1 MAELKLT
8 ITPLQKQFIQSP
20 AYITLFGGAAGGG
33 KSYGLLIKYFLYCCE
48 YPGAKCLLL
57 RKTFPELK
65 RSLIL
70 TSLEVIPRALG
81 KYNDSEHVWRFRNGS
96 RLEFGYCERET
107 DVTKYQSAEYDR
119 IGFDE
124 STHFTEYQFRY
135 MLSRNRGANDFPKGM
150 DLASNPGN
158 VGHAWHKSIFI
169 DPHPPFTVW
178 EDAQGLT
185 YTFIPAKV
193 QDNPYLMTKDPE
205 YIRRLQ
211 QLPEDER
218 RALMDGDW
226 DVFAGQ
232 YFSCWRRD
240 THVMDPFVIPDHWRR
255 FRCMDYGLDTCAV
268 YEVAVDQSRRL
279 YVYKE
284 FYRADLPIPEAAR
297 QILEWTTPEI
307 SFSYTVASPDL
318 WNRRQDTGLSG
329 EELFRRYGLSGLTRA
344 DDRRVPGWQALHS
357 YLLTQPDE
365 RGEQA
370 PSLFVTSNCTN
381 LIRTLPALV
390 RDERDPN
397 DVSDAC
403 EDHAPEALRYGV
415 MSRPPRAISLD
426 EQRLRRRR
434 RQQVTRPAISDITGY

>member
-1 MAELKLT
+1 MKELKLT
-8 ITPLQKQFIQSP
+8 ITPLQKKFIDSP
-20 AYITLFGGAAGGG
+20 AHITLFGGAAGGG
-33 KSYGLLIKYFLYCCE
+33 KSYGLLLKYFLYCMR

-70 TSLEVIPRALG
+70 TSLELIPRELG
-81 KYNDSEHVWRFRNGS
+81 KYNDAEKVWRFANGS
-96 RLEFGYCERET
+96 RLEFGYCEREA

-150 DLASNPGN
+150 DLATNPGN
-158 VGHAWHKSIFI
+158 VGHVWHKSLFI

-178 EDAQGLT
+178 KDETGLT

-193 QDNPYLMTKDPE
+193 TDNPYLMAKDPD

-232 YFSCWRRD
+232 YFSCWRRE
-240 THVMDPFVIPDHWRR
+240 THVIEPFAIPAHWKR
-255 FRCMDYGLDTCAV
+255 FLAMDYGLDMCAV
-268 YEVAVDQSRRL
+268 YEVAVDQTKRL
-279 YVYKE
+279 YVTKE
-284 FYRADLPIPEAAR
+284 FYRPDLPIPEAAQ
-297 QILEWTTPEI
+297 QIREWMTPGVH
-307 SFSYTVASPDL
+307 FSYIVASPDL

-329 EELFRRYGLSGLTRA
+329 EELFRRYGLTGLVKA

-357 YLLTQPDE
+357 YLLLHPDE
-365 RGEQA
+365 QGGKA
-370 PSLFVTSNCTN
+370 PWLQVFSNCTN

-390 RDERDPN
+390 RDEHDPN
-397 DVSDAC
+397 DVDDAC
-403 EDHAPEALRYGV
+403 EDHGPEAIRYAV
-415 MSRPPRAISLD
+415 MSRPPRAITTD
-426 EQRLRRRR
+426 EAKRRRR
-434 RQQVTRPAISDITGY
+434 VRQQVIAPVISDITGY